1 MIRKA
6 QVVLWLAAVVVG
18 TLAASSAGQGPPG
31 GAPPGLDKAI
41 AAMEKH
47 ADKWLDKPNVVGV
60 GIGENKAG
68 KAVIHV
74 YRLKDDDEGIPSEV
88 DGVAVEQVRSGRF
101 DPRALPTDRWPRPVP
116 IGVSSGLADFATGTL
131 GARVTNGTNVYA
143 LSNNHVFAG
152 VNTAS
157 IGDAITQPGVEDG
170 GSDPADRIATLADY
184 QAIDFNGGN
193 NIMDAAIA
201 VTSAGN
207 VATAT
212 PPDGYGTPST
222 TPTTAAIGM
231 GVQKYGRTTGFQLG
245 AVQDVNFSVDV
256 CYFALGE
263 FCFPGY
269 EARFVNQISVSN
281 PSFSAPGDS
290 GSLIVTQGGNQP
302 VALLFAGDGQLTIGN
317 PIIPVLQRFGVT
329 IDGAP
334 PGDGPPGAST
344 ALTARAGDAQVSL
357 TWNAPNFDGG
367 SQVSSYTIY
376 RGTSPGSE
384 SFLTGSTTTSF
395 VDASALNGTT
405 YYYKVSAT
413 NANGEGP
420 LSNEANATPIAA
432 VTPAALPPPLDS
444 FDRPAEN
451 PLSDAG
457 RWSNDIIGGGL
468 ESGHYTTANQLAC
481 TRTTTCTAWRN
492 SAQYGPDVEVWTR
505 VGTLLGT
512 SNHIRIYARLQRPL
526 AAAYMLRTNEQSGT
540 DEVWLERFDNGA
552 AATRI
557 LTMSQELA
565 AGDTLLLRVT
575 GSTVE
580 AWHQPSGGPWSR
592 LGVVQDATHAAA
604 GYVGVGLRGTTGR
617 LDDFGA
623 RSLSQNP
630 PGASTALTARA
641 GDAQV
646 SLTWNAPNF
655 DGGSQVSSYT
665 IYRGTSPGSESFLTG
680 STTTSFVDASA
691 LNGTTYYYKVSAT
704 NANGEGPLSNE
715 ANATPIAAVTPAALP
730 PPLDSFDR
738 PAENPLSDA
747 GRWSNDIIGGG
758 LESGHYT
765 TANQLACTRTTTC
778 TAWRNSAQY
787 GPDVEVWT
795 RVGTLLG
802 TSNHIRI
809 YARLQRPLAAAY
821 MLRTNEQSG
830 TDEVWLERFDN
841 GAAATRIL
849 TMSQEL
855 AAGDTLLLRVTGS
868 TVEAWHQPSGGPWSR
883 LGVVQDATHAA
894 AGYVGVGLRGT
905 TGRLD
910 DFGAR
915 TYGAPPPDT
924 ELPGAPGTPSLT
936 PVGPTR
942 IDLTWAAASD
952 NVGVT
957 VYRIERCSGA
967 GCAVFSEI
975 ATTAASSYSN
985 TGLAA
990 ATSYTY
996 RVRAQDAAL
1005 NLGPYSGTATA
1016 STPAPPDT
1024 ELPGA
1029 PGTPSLTPVGPTRID
1044 LTWAAASDNVG
1055 VTVYRIER
1063 CSGAGCAVFSE
1074 IATTAAS
1081 SYSNTGLAAATSYT
1095 YRVRA
1100 QDAALN
1106 LGPYSGTA
1114 TASTPAPPDTELPGA
1129 PGTPSLTPVGPT
1141 RIDLTWAAAS
1151 DNVGVTV
1158 YRIERCSGAG
1168 CAVFSEI
1175 ATTAASSYSNTGLA
1189 AATSYTY
1196 RVRAQDAALNL
1207 GPYSGT
1213 ATAST
1218 PSGVVAPLEPLPI
1231 VDSFNRRNEN
1241 LLANGWSNGIGGSVE
1256 TGLRVN
1262 SNTVESTKTT
1272 TCTAWRTEPA
1282 LGPDTE
1288 VWARVSTLPG
1298 NGNQFRL
1305 YARLQ
1310 NAGLA
1315 AHSGYALRTNQLA
1328 GTDQVMLER
1337 IDAGA
1342 TVTRLTILQELAA
1355 GDTLLLRVKGPALEA
1370 WLKRGSTWT
1379 LLGSVVDSTYGAAGR
1394 VGIGIRGKTG
1404 RLDDFGAR

>member
-18 TLAASSAGQGPPG
+18 ALAASSAGQGPPG

-47 ADKWLDKPNVVGV
+47 ADKWLDKQNVVGV

-74 YRLKDDDEGIPSEV
+74 YKLTDDDEGIPPEV
-88 DGVAVEQVRSGRF
+88 DGVAVEHVHSGRF

-131 GARVTNGTNVYA
+131 GARVTDGTNVYA

-157 IGDAITQPGVEDG
+157 VGDAITQPGVEDG

-212 PPDGYGTPST
+212 PPDGYGAPST
-222 TPTTAAIGM
+222 TPTAAAIGM

-269 EARFVNQISVSN
+269 EARFVNQISVSGA
-281 PSFSAPGDS
+281 SFSAPGDS

-302 VALLFAGDGQLTIGN
+302 VGLLFAGDGQLTIGN

-334 PGDGPPGAST
+334 PGDGPPAAPT
-344 ALTARAGDAQVSL
+344 ALSATPGDDSVSL
-357 TWNAPNFDGG
+357 AWNAPTFDGG
-367 SQVSSYTIY
+367 ASITNYKVY
-376 RGTSPGSE
+376 RGPSSGSL
-384 SFLTGSTTTSF
+384 SFHANAGTTTSYL
-395 VDASALNGTT
+395 DASASNGTT
-405 YYYKVSAT
+405 YYYKVSAENT
-413 NANGEGP
+413 NGEGA
-420 LSNEANATPIAA
+420 LSNEASATPADLVA
-432 VTPAALPPPLDS
+432 PAEPLPVVDG
-444 FDRPAEN
+444 FDRPNEN

-457 RWSNDIIGGGL
+457 RWTNGISGSAETGL
-468 ESGHYTTANQLAC
+468 FTTANTLAC
-481 TRTTTCTAWRN
+481 SKTTTCTSWRN
-492 SAQYGPDVEVWTR
+492 ATQYGPDVEVWSRISTA
-505 VGTLLGT
+505 LGT
-512 SNHIRIYARLQRPL
+512 NNQIRLLARLQAPGT
-526 AAAYMLRTNEQSGT
+526 AGYDGYMLRTTDLTGT
-540 DEVWLERFDNGA
+540 DQIALERLDNGA
-552 AATRI
+552 TVTR
-557 LTMSQELA
+557 LTVSQELA
-565 AGDTLLLRVT
+565 IGDVVLLRVK
-575 GSTVE
+575 GSTLE
-580 AWHQPSGGPWSR
+580 IWRHSGGTWSR
-592 LGVVQDATHAAA
+592 LGLVQDTNYAAA
-604 GYVGVGLRGTTGR
+604 GFTGVGIRGTSGR

-623 RSLSQNP
+623 RHL
-630 PGASTALTARA
+630 GASTPPAAPTALSATP
-641 GDAQV
+641 GDDSV
-646 SLTWNAPNF
+646 SLAWNAPTF
-655 DGGSQVSSYT
+655 DGGASITNYKV
-665 IYRGTSPGSESFLTG
+665 YRGPSSGSLSFHANAG
-680 STTTSFVDASA
+680 TTTSYLDASA
-691 LNGTTYYYKVSAT
+691 SNGTTYYYKVSAENT
-704 NANGEGPLSNE
+704 NGEGALSNE
-715 ANATPIAAVTPAALP
+715 ASATPADLVAPAEPLP
-730 PPLDSFDR
+730 VVDGFDR
-738 PAENPLSDA
+738 PNENPLSDA
-747 GRWSNDIIGGG
+747 GRWTNGISGSAETG
-758 LESGHYT
+758 LFT
-765 TANQLACTRTTTC
+765 TANTLACSKTTTC
-778 TAWRNSAQY
+778 TSWRNATQY
-787 GPDVEVWT
+787 GPDVEVWSRIST
-795 RVGTLLG
+795 ALG
-802 TSNHIRI
+802 TNNQIRLL
-809 YARLQRPLAAAY
+809 ARLQAPGTAGYDGY
-821 MLRTNEQSG
+821 MLRTTDLTG
-830 TDEVWLERFDN
+830 TDQIALERLDN
-841 GAAATRIL
+841 GATVTRL
-849 TMSQEL
+849 TVSQEL
-855 AAGDTLLLRVTGS
+855 AIGDVVLLRVKGS
-868 TVEAWHQPSGGPWSR
+868 TLEIWRHSGGTWSR
-883 LGVVQDATHAA
+883 LGLVQDTNYAA
-894 AGYVGVGLRGT
+894 AGFTGVGIRGT
-905 TGRLD
+905 SGRLD

-924 ELPGAPGTPSLT
+924 ELPGAPGTPGLT
-936 PVGPTR
+936 PVGATR

-957 VYRIERCSGA
+957 LYRIERCSGA
-967 GCAVFSEI
+967 GCADFSEI
-975 ATTAASSYSN
+975 ATTAATSYSNTGLAAATSYTYRVRAQDAALNLGPYSGTATASTPAPSLEHFERPTPAPPDTELPGAPGTPGLTPVGATRIDLTWAAASDNVGVTLYRIERCSGAGCADFSEIATTAATSYSN

-1029 PGTPSLTPVGPTRID
+1029 PGTPGLTPVGATRID

-1055 VTVYRIER
+1055 VTLYRIER
-1063 CSGAGCAVFSE
+1063 CSGAGCADFSE
-1074 IATTAAS
+1074 IATTAA
-1081 SYSNTGLAAATSYT
+1081 T
-1095 YRVRA
+1095 
-1100 QDAALN
+1100 
-1106 LGPYSGTA
+1106 
-1114 TASTPAPPDTELPGA
+1114 
-1129 PGTPSLTPVGPT
+1129 
-1141 RIDLTWAAAS
+1141 
-1151 DNVGVTV
+1151 
-1158 YRIERCSGAG
+1158 
-1168 CAVFSEI
+1168 
-1175 ATTAASSYSNTGLA
+1175 SYSNTGLA

-1218 PSGVVAPLEPLPI
+1218 PSGVVAPVEPLPI

-1241 LLANGWSNGIGGSVE
+1241 PLANGWSNGIGGSVE

-1262 SNTVESTKTT
+1262 ANTAQCTKAT
-1272 TCTAWRTEPA
+1272 TCTAWRTDPA

-1310 NAGLA
+1310 NPGSLT
-1315 AHSGYALRTNQLA
+1315 HSGYCSGRTSSP
-1328 GTDQVMLER
+1328 E
-1337 IDAGA
+1337 
-1342 TVTRLTILQELAA
+1342 
-1355 GDTLLLRVKGPALEA
+1355 P
-1370 WLKRGSTWT
+1370 
-1379 LLGSVVDSTYGAAGR
+1379 
-1394 VGIGIRGKTG
+1394 IR
-1404 RLDDFGAR
+1404 